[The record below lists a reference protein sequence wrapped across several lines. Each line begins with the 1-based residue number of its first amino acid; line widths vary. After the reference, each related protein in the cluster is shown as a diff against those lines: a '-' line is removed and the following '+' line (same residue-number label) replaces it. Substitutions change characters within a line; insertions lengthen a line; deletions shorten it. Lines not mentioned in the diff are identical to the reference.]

1 MYKLKP
7 VTYLIKVDTTRTLV
21 PGTIFFFNAGI
32 LRFLSPNDFQVNEI
46 EKMVF
51 IIHAAKTLSIAFV
64 FYGETPIYQNRDET
78 SLDGT
83 KKVVFLTLVSKNMSV
98 HVL

>member
-1 MYKLKP
+1 MKCANLEKIILFCFSLFQP
-7 VTYLIKVDTTRTLV
+7 
-21 PGTIFFFNAGI
+21 TIIIF
-32 LRFLSPNDFQVNEI
+32 
-46 EKMVF
+46 F
-51 IIHAAKTLSIAFV
+51 IIHAAKTLSIGFV

-78 SLDGT
+78 SLDCT